1 MNTPLLA
8 RDCLSLH
15 QVRTAVAATSVD
27 GRLYAV
33 GGECETKFSHE
44 GTLYLSSVE
53 YYDPI
58 QNSWAYVAEMKQPR
72 SFAAVAVLDGKPAL
86 SLSHTHTYSLTLV
99 TAECSSCADC
109 CRATDVYS
117 LFTLSTVP
125 TYLPIS

>member
-15 QVRTAVAATSVD
+15 QVRTAVAATSID

-86 SLSHTHTYSLTLV
+86 SLSHSHSRTHTHTYSLT
-99 TAECSSCADC
+99 TAESVLIVGLTRVFS
-109 CRATDVYS
+109 
-117 LFTLSTVP
+117 VP
-125 TYLPIS
+125 NSVKT

>member
-1 MNTPLLA
+1 MNRA

-27 GRLYAV
+27 GRHAV
-33 GGECETKFSHE
+33 GGECEQLSRGNT
-44 GTLYLSSVE
+44 LSSVE

-86 SLSHTHTYSLTLV
+86 SLSLSPLIDHVVLLIQLPVHYV
-99 TAECSSCADC
+99 
-109 CRATDVYS
+109 
-117 LFTLSTVP
+117 FTLDTHCSLG
-125 TYLPIS
+125 YCFDLL

>member
-86 SLSHTHTYSLTLV
+86 SLV
-99 TAECSSCADC
+99 TADKTSVIHCPSMGQLTRLCKIAMSSMWG
-109 CRATDVYS
+109 S
-117 LFTLSTVP
+117 L
-125 TYLPIS
+125 